1 MPGIQKNVT
10 GDGVPFGHN
19 QFLHSTT
26 YTPPDSRTIAKDSH
40 PVELGLD
47 GNIKRLH
54 PGEALAKI
62 TSGADS
68 GKYGVFQLGVT
79 DGRQDVANLVG
90 INGDFWPHQLMD
102 RDVETANYYECVAK
116 QAWCTIRD
124 ATGARIALTNT
135 VADALRG
142 GKAVDI
148 LFK

>member
-40 PVELGLD
+40 PVEPGLD

-62 TSGADS
+62 TSGPDS
-68 GKYGVFQLGVT
+68 GKHGVFQLGVT
-79 DGRQDVANLVG
+79 DGRQDIANLIG
-90 INGDFWPHQLMD
+90 LNGDFWPHQLMD